1 MCRQSSRQRPN
12 FPKFILPWFTRETVI
27 GTSPA
32 FIKSYIIC
40 VATGCYHYRAGLKLR
55 WLPTVKSLHSHMR
68 RCNSETAEKTNGG
81 GSYLQLHS
89 ESFQELCVHG
99 IVIDRAGSP
108 STRTYCDSSCGFDGC
123 IRVRRRDD
131 FPYAFAIG
139 YLIGWRYANLRN
151 L

>member
-1 MCRQSSRQRPN
+1 MVHQGNSNWNLPCLHQKLYNLCGNWLLPLPRGSQIEMVANRQ
-12 FPKFILPWFTRETVI
+12 IVTFTHAALQFR
-27 GTSPA
+27 
-32 FIKSYIIC
+32 
-40 VATGCYHYRAGLKLR
+40 
-55 WLPTVKSLHSHMR
+55 
-68 RCNSETAEKTNGG
+68 NSGKDKRG